1 MKILFVSD
9 SFKGSMSSKRIAELL
24 DDAVREVFPEAETE
38 KVLVA
43 DGGEGT
49 MDTVLEELHGT
60 YRKIKVKGPLGEERR
75 AGYGILPGGKAMIE
89 MAAASVFRWF
99 RKTEE
104 SAENHQLRNR
114 DADCGR
120 SGSGNP

>member
-9 SFKGSMSSKRIAELL
+9 SFKGFMSSKRIAELL

-60 YRKIKVKGPLGEERR
+60 YRKIKVKDLWEKNGGPDTGFFR
-75 AGYGILPGGKAMIE
+75 AEK
-89 MAAASVFRWF
+89 R
-99 RKTEE
+99 
-104 SAENHQLRNR
+104 
-114 DADCGR
+114 
-120 SGSGNP
+120 